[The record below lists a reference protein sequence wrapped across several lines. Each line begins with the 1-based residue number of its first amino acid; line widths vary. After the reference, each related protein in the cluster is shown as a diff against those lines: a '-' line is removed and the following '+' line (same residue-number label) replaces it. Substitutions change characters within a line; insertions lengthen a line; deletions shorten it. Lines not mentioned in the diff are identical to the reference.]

1 MVEVSNGGTG
11 RVLEIKPFSVSVGY
25 NQSART
31 TVILDEAYSGVRY
44 AMEGG
49 YPTDVTAVG
58 IESISG
64 NRVTIKARNF
74 YSSTVTASGN
84 IIVFET

>member
-1 MVEVSNGGTG
+1 M
-11 RVLEIKPFSVSVGY
+11 LESKPFSVTCGY

-31 TVILDEAYSGVRY
+31 TVTLDEAYTDVHY

-58 IESISG
+58 IESIVG
-64 NRVTIKARNF
+64 NVVKIKCRNF
-74 YSSTVTASGN
+74 YSATVTARGN
-84 IIVFET
+84 IIVFT